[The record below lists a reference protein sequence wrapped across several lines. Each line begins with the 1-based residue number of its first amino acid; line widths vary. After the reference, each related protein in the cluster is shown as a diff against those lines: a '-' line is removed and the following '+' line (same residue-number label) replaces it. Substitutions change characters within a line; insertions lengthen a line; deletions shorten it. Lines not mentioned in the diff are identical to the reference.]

1 MPTRIRHRRP
11 LIGAAVAVCA
21 AGALVLSD
29 GAHPGQAHPGARAA
43 TGLRPGLPV
52 LSPADRRALRRENA
66 DEARRLAD
74 RLTATATYRPAELSA
89 YAASNASTP

>member
-1 MPTRIRHRRP
+1 
-11 LIGAAVAVCA
+11 
-21 AGALVLSD
+21 
-29 GAHPGQAHPGARAA
+29 
-43 TGLRPGLPV
+43 V